1 MKRKRKIIFIGALV
15 FLLLFAAR
23 IAYELSRPDIL
34 NAGMET
40 RALISASEQ
49 DHKNYA
55 SAKVVVEQAVAGA
68 QVVEQK
74 YERVSRIESKTENWD
89 SDIAA
94 VKLAI
99 EGSQALVQREDAF
112 GLEGDRAL
120 SLSLGVTPAAFDP
133 MVETMKGIGRLVS
146 ANVTKTDR
154 TSDFRALQARRLSLE
169 KTRDGLA
176 ALRNEGAALSDRVEL
191 ETRILEIEGQIQEL
205 GVSLGDYSELNSFC
219 TVNFTLR
226 ETRPMAVGRR
236 ILTAVLAALGWSA
249 LVYLGLAASALATIG
264 VAALVVR
271 LADRLRDDKKK
282 EK

>member
-1 MKRKRKIIFIGALV
+1 M
-15 FLLLFAAR
+15 LLFAAR

-226 ETRPMAVGRR
+226 ETRPMANGRR
-236 ILTAVLAALGWSA
+236 ILTAVLSALGWSA
-249 LVYLGLAASALATIG
+249 LVYLGLAVSALATIG

-271 LADRLRDDKKK
+271 LADRFRDDKKAK
-282 EK
+282 